1 MQAQNAY
8 NAYKQ
13 NSVTTASPGELT
25 LILYNGCL
33 KFMHHAKKGILEKN
47 IEMKNTNLIK
57 AQNIITE
64 LMSTLNMDLAVSNEM
79 MPLYDYM
86 NRRLMEANI
95 KSDPSIIDEVE
106 GLVLEF
112 RDTWKEVIKF
122 NRQKQFVGN
131 QL

>member
-25 LILYNGCL
+25 LMLYNGCL
-33 KFMHHAKKGILEKN
+33 KFLHQAKKGILEKN
-47 IEMKNTNLIK
+47 IEVKNTNLIK
-57 AQNIITE
+57 AQNIIKE

-79 MPLYDYM
+79 LPLYDYM

-106 GLVLEF
+106 SLVVEF